1 LCHAAFRRTCAKKV
15 RQDAIRSVLAGPD
28 GEFAYVVDLKSVQ
41 RLLVRGQQ
49 STSLVHQALAV
60 GGESRI
66 PPILDEQGL
75 VESAF
80 E

>member
-1 LCHAAFRRTCAKKV
+1 MC
-15 RQDAIRSVLAGPD
+15 QEGPAGRDPQRARWTD